1 MSFPEV
7 PEALATAV
15 SQGLAKWIDEDE
27 SHLEQIRKLQGES
40 NDTNAPVLYK
50 IISDRCKE
58 NPGSKMAPW
67 NSPEG
72 AVAFRESC
80 KKNYPSAFGNV
91 MSKLGKK

>member
-7 PEALATAV
+7 PEALANALI
-15 SQGLAKWIDEDE
+15 QGVAKRMDEDE
-27 SHLEQIRKLQGES
+27 SVGEQIRKAHGES
-40 NDTNAPVLYK
+40 SDTNAPVLYA
-50 IISDRCKE
+50 IISRRCKE
-58 NPGSKMAPW
+58 NADSKLAPW
-67 NSPEG
+67 NSKEG